1 MYLFGAMSPNL
12 SKWKVPMMPFLTL
25 VLNSW
30 SLTELRVP
38 FERAIASSM
47 TCADCP

>member
-1 MYLFGAMSPNL
+1 
-12 SKWKVPMMPFLTL
+12 MMPFLTF

-30 SLTELRVP
+30 ELTELRVP

-47 TCADCP
+47 ICAVCPW

>member
-1 MYLFGAMSPNL
+1 
-12 SKWKVPMMPFLTL
+12 MMPFFTF

-38 FERAIASSM
+38 FERAIASSR
-47 TCADCP
+47 T